1 MAKPKVSIIV
11 LTFNGLN
18 LTKEELIDISK
29 LETKGLDAETIVV
42 DNGSKDG
49 TEEALSN
56 YKLPNMGY
64 KFIETGANLGFAG
77 GNNVGIKDA
86 LDRGADYVMVLN
98 NDTILD
104 RNVLVCLTG
113 VLEQDQSVG
122 AVSPKIYFAP
132 GFEFHKER
140 YDKIDIGK
148 VIWYAG
154 GKIDWKN
161 VYGSTR
167 GVDEV
172 DAGKYDTAQE
182 TDFATGTCLIL
193 RVKALEEVGLFDE
206 KFFMYY
212 EDTDLSQRMKKAGW
226 KVLYYPG
233 ALIWHKVAQSSGIGS
248 ELNDYFLT
256 RNRMIFGMKYASLR
270 TKFALFRESIKLLLK
285 GRKWQKIGT
294 RDFYLG
300 RWGKGSWGLQPK
312 GKK

>member
-1 MAKPKVSIIV
+1 MVKPKVSIIV
-11 LTFNGLN
+11 LNFNGLN

-49 TEEALSN
+49 IEEALSN
-56 YKLPNMGY
+56 HKLPNMGY

-77 GNNVGIKDA
+77 GNNAGIRDA
-86 LDRGADYVMVLN
+86 LDRGVDYVMVLN
-98 NDTILD
+98 NDTLLD
-104 RNVLVCLTG
+104 KDVLVRLMG
-113 VLEQDQSVG
+113 VLEQDQKVG
-122 AVSPKIYFAP
+122 AVSPKIYFAK

-140 YDKIDIGK
+140 YNKTDIGK

-161 VYGSTR
+161 VYGSAR
-167 GVDEV
+167 GADEV
-172 DAGKYDTAQE
+172 DTGKYETVQE
-182 TDFATGTCLIL
+182 TDFAAGACMLL
-193 RVKALEEVGLFDE
+193 KAKALKEVGLFDE
-206 KFFMYY
+206 NFFMYY
-212 EDTDLSQRMKKAGW
+212 EDTDLSQRMKKADW
-226 KVLYYPG
+226 KVLYYPE

-300 RWGKGSWGLQPK
+300 RWGKGSWK
-312 GKK
+312 